1 MIPALHPSYL
11 RELARRYRDTYRQ
24 SRRPGYE
31 SERAN
36 LGRLRVEIRACKSGA
51 ETYTYPGDPEVYRA
65 GGVDTHG
72 HIPAPKVGEPWNHD
86 ISRNPDAAPG
96 LGRLYY
102 MDSHH
107 RFSAW
112 GSYGRTWIYKD
123 PRGEVHHVAHW
134 GTEPP
139 PLPKLNPHKCGCWE
153 GAHRCSSCG
162 NDTWIEYHGNADG
175 ACSFCY
181 ARG

>member
-1 MIPALHPSYL
+1 MIPAFHPSYM

-31 SERAN
+31 SERVN

-51 ETYTYPGDPEVYRA
+51 ESYSYPGDTEVYRA
-65 GGVDTHG
+65 GGVRNG
-72 HIPAPKVGEPWNHD
+72 HIPAPTKGEPWNHD

-96 LGRLYY
+96 LGRFFYT
-102 MDSHH
+102 DHAS
-107 RFSAW
+107 RT
-112 GSYGRTWIYKD
+112 YGTFRSWVYKD
-123 PRGEVHHVAHW
+123 TRGNVYGIAYW

-139 PLPKLNPHKCGCWE
+139 PLPKPNPHKCGCWE